1 MTHLTPTT
9 RAAVVIGVA
18 VALTAGLAV
27 APARA
32 DAAPVEPRSTS
43 VAAPPT
49 NASGAAVRSSKSA
62 ERAIAAFTSRG
73 GRGTSGSP
81 DPAASSVPTVP
92 TVTPTVA
99 PQTIRT
105 SPSTTLFRGGLY
117 VDPNGEAA
125 RAATTLSSQG
135 RTAEAAAARTIA
147 QQPIATWLG
156 SWLTDAQLV
165 KKIDG
170 TVAAAEKVGT
180 TPVFVTYNIPNR
192 DCGSHSAGGSADNA
206 AYLRWNA
213 LVASRLAGHRV
224 AVIVEPD
231 ALSLISNCPEQTGG
245 REATIASAV
254 ATLADA
260 GVPAYIDA
268 GNSNWVPP
276 QTMAAR
282 LEAAGVD
289 RARGFATNV
298 SNYYPVESEKAY
310 AEKVSQATGGARYVI
325 DTSRN
330 GRGWKGTWCNAPGAG
345 LGAAPSVQN
354 GSTKLDAL
362 LWIKTA
368 GASDGQCNG
377 GPAAGQWFASYA
389 VQLVANRAAG

>member
-1 MTHLTPTT
+1 MTHMTPTT

-18 VALTAGLAV
+18 VALTAGLAAAPSPARAAPVDPHANSVATSPAPV
-27 APARA
+27 APAP
-32 DAAPVEPRSTS
+32 APAT
-43 VAAPPT
+43 
-49 NASGAAVRSSKSA
+49 SGATARSPKSA
-62 ERAIAAFTSRG
+62 ERAIATFVSLGATR
-73 GRGTSGSP
+73 SP
-81 DPAASSVPTVP
+81 DPASSAAPA
-92 TVTPTVA
+92 VT

-105 SPSTTLFRGGLY
+105 TPTTKLFAGGLS
-117 VDPNGEAA
+117 VDPAGEAA
-125 RAATTLSSQG
+125 RTATTLSSQG

-147 QQPIATWLG
+147 QQPVATWLG
-156 SWLTDAQLV
+156 SWLDDAQLV

-170 TVAAAEKVGT
+170 TIATAEKVGK

-206 AYLRWNA
+206 GYLRWNA

-224 AVIVEPD
+224 AVVVEPD

-282 LEAAGVD
+282 LKAAGVD

-298 SNYYPVESEKAY
+298 SNYYPVEAERAY

-345 LGAAPSVQN
+345 LGVAPSVQS
-354 GSTKLDAL
+354 GTTRLDAL
-362 LWIKTA
+362 LWIKTP

-377 GPAAGQWFASYA
+377 GPAAGKWFASYA